1 MDPSELAPVLLL
13 ELQQEGPAEVL
24 VVAPSVPVLRRIA
37 PIEVAQ
43 KRWKV
48 VLSARPPYME
58 SAEELKMVT
67 LLKIAVA

>member
-1 MDPSELAPVLLL
+1 MLL
-13 ELQQEGPAEVL
+13 
-24 VVAPSVPVLRRIA
+24 VAPLVPVPRRIA

-58 SAEELKMVT
+58 SAEELKMAT

>member
-1 MDPSELAPVLLL
+1 MDPSGHAPVLLL
-13 ELQQEGPAEVL
+13 EFQQEGSAEVL
-24 VVAPSVPVLRRIA
+24 LVAPLVPVPRLIA

-58 SAEELKMVT
+58 SAEELKMAT